1 MLSEDEG
8 DQTCGTLQYLAPE
21 VVEKVPETAGG
32 GDAGANDCAKQDED
46 DNSGGDF
53 QDLD

>member
-1 MLSEDEG
+1 MRTSQVYQALCSEYGVIPFKLLDFTGIPGKERKKN
-8 DQTCGTLQYLAPE
+8 E
-21 VVEKVPETAGG
+21 
-32 GDAGANDCAKQDED
+32 AKQDED